1 LIFDL
6 VIIKETIGGFCDIP
20 GITGLGDGERRMIGE
35 DVSDEGESF
44 GETLVAQF
52 GLAKF

>member
-1 LIFDL
+1 MIFDL
-6 VIIKETIGGFCDIP
+6 VIIKETISGFCDIP

-44 GETLVAQF
+44 GETLVAKF